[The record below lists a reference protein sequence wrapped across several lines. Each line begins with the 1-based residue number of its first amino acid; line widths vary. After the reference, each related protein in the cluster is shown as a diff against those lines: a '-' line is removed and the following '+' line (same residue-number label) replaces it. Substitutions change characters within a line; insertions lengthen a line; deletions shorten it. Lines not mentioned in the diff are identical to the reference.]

1 MSQNSCG
8 RYRLAPL
15 ERGGREGAYW
25 GGKVE
30 AQKTPKGDAWIPAR
44 GPSHNSK
51 TGPRVPTHVPLVS
64 YRFKRSPFKELISDL
79 SSLRFWD
86 SRIQLVDEVA

>member
-1 MSQNSCG
+1 M
-8 RYRLAPL
+8 P
-15 ERGGREGAYW
+15 
-25 GGKVE
+25 
-30 AQKTPKGDAWIPAR
+30 TP
-44 GPSHNSK
+44 
-51 TGPRVPTHVPLVS
+51 VPPIS